1 MRPLDEPHWPVHLS
15 RHLTVPETSLFY
27 NAEVSAGRFPNKP
40 FLIYYGSE
48 LSFAAFHDEATR
60 LAGYLQQVCGVKA
73 GDRVLLYLQNS
84 PQWVLGCYAILRANA
99 VVVPVNPMNMTTELA
114 HYVADSGATV
124 AIAAQDIVA
133 QLLPLHLGHSHGGEQ
148 ALKHIVVATYGDYLR
163 TPTDL
168 RVPDF
173 VTAPRQVPKGAGLH
187 AWNDALAAKRPAGPH
202 TAGPNDLCVMPYTS
216 GTTGQPKGC
225 MHTHRAASCTA
236 IGCMQW
242 FAATHDAVMLSVL
255 PFFHVTG
262 MTGGMNGPLFLGA
275 TVVVMSRWDRE
286 TAMELM
292 QRHGVT
298 SWQAISTM
306 VVDFVA
312 HPRIA
317 DYDLSRLKSIRGG
330 GAAMPTAVAEKL
342 KSLLGLEYVEGYGMT
357 ETIAA
362 THLNPPHRPKAQCLG
377 IPMCDVDARIIDPDT
392 LQELPQGESGELV
405 MNAPQVMQAY
415 WNNEAATT
423 EAFLQLDGK
432 RFLRTGDLARMD
444 EDGYFF
450 MTDRLKRMINASGYK
465 VWPAEVEAL
474 MYHHPAIHEVC
485 VIAAHDARRGETVK
499 AIVVLKPEHKGRV
512 SEQDI
517 MAWARERMA
526 TYKTPRMVEFA
537 DALPKSSTGKVMWR
551 ELQASE
557 APK

>member
-1 MRPLDEPHWPVHLS
+1 MLPLHEPHWPAYLS

-27 NAEVSAGRFPNKP
+27 NAEISARRFPEKP

-48 LSFAAFHDEATR
+48 LRFSAFHDEVTR
-60 LAGYLQQVCGVKA
+60 LAGYLQQVCGVQA
-73 GDRVLLYLQNS
+73 GDRVLLSMQNS
-84 PQWVLGCYAILRANA
+84 PQWIVGCYAILRANA
-99 VVVPVNPMNMTTELA
+99 VVVPVNPMNMTKELA

-124 AIAAQDIVA
+124 AIAAQNVVG
-133 QLLPLHLGHSHGGEQ
+133 QLLPLHRAHGASGEC
-148 ALKHIVVATYGDYLR
+148 ALDHIVVATYSDYLR

-173 VTAPRQVPKGAGLH
+173 VSAPRQVFEGAGLH
-187 AWNDALAAKRPAGPH
+187 AWHDALAARLQPGPH
-202 TAGPNDLCVMPYTS
+202 TAGPDDLCVMPYTS

-236 IGCMQW
+236 VGCMQW
-242 FAATHDAVMLSVL
+242 FAVTHDAVMLSVL
-255 PFFHVTG
+255 PYFHVTG
-262 MTGGMNGPLFLGA
+262 MTGGVNGPLFLGA
-275 TVVVMSRWDRE
+275 TVVVMSRWDRD
-286 TAMELM
+286 TAIELM

-317 DYDLSRLKSIRGG
+317 EYDLSRLKSIRGG
-330 GAAMPTAVAEKL
+330 GAAMPTAVAHKL

-357 ETIAA
+357 ETFAA

-377 IPMCDVDARIIDPDT
+377 IPMFDVDARIIDPGT
-392 LQELPQGESGELV
+392 LQELPQGETGELV
-405 MNAPQVMQAY
+405 MNAPQVMRGY
-415 WNNEAATT
+415 WNNDAATA

-432 RFLRTGDLARMD
+432 RFLRTGDLARVD

-450 MTDRLKRMINASGYK
+450 MTDRLKRMINASGFK

-474 MYHHPAIHEVC
+474 MYQHPAIHEVC
-485 VIAAHDARRGETVK
+485 VIAAHDTRRGETVK
-499 AIVVLKPEHKGRV
+499 AVVVLKPEHKGRV

-517 MAWARERMA
+517 VAWAHENMSA
-526 TYKTPRMVEFA
+526 YKTPRLVEFV
-537 DALPKSSTGKVMWR
+537 DTLPKSSTGKVMWR
-551 ELQASE
+551 ELQAGE
-557 APK
+557 ALK